1 MYLRYTTIPRIIF
14 PISPFPTSSDF
25 RLPTPDSRLPTPDS
39 RLPTPDSR
47 LPTPDSRLPTPDPN
61 LRNLPL

>member
-47 LPTPDSRLPTPDPN
+47 LPTPDSRLPT
-61 LRNLPL
+61 